1 MVVEAF
7 DGDIAVLPVREPH
20 LPESAGAFSVDA
32 VHKLKLAV
40 INVPHARQALQ
51 LKVGVGQQLLVYLLR

>member
-1 MVVEAF
+1 
-7 DGDIAVLPVREPH
+7 
-20 LPESAGAFSVDA
+20 